1 MRKYIIE
8 LTTRSDNP
16 QGRTVTFTEQR
27 CNGFGIW
34 VKERNFSLSFPTL
47 VEARAACM
55 ALTRACDGREA

>member
-8 LTTRSDNP
+8 LTQRSDNP

-34 VKERNFSLSFPTL
+34 VKE
-47 VEARAACM
+47 
-55 ALTRACDGREA
+55 

>member
-8 LTTRSDNP
+8 LTQRNTNP
-16 QGRTVTFTEQR
+16 QGHTVTFIEQR

-47 VEARAACM
+47 VEACAACM
-55 ALTRACDGREA
+55 ALTRVCDGREA